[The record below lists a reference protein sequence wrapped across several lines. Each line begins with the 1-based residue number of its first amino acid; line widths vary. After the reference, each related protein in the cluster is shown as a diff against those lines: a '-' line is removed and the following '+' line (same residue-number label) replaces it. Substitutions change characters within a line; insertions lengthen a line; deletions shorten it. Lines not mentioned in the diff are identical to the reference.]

1 MVKKRRGKSSKN
13 SKKSSVKSVG
23 TKLKRKVSALIGII
37 LFIMLIGTA
46 WGIDWIF
53 GIGFILGFVISVYN
67 KTIQRKPL
75 LPVFL
80 FLGGL
85 IIRLAT
91 TLVFPL
97 VLKSQNYLSLGIS
110 LILLI
115 LLIIFGMRIKK
126 GKF

>member
-1 MVKKRRGKSSKN
+1 MVKKRRSKSSR
-13 SKKSSVKSVG
+13 SSVKNTG
-23 TKLKRKVSALIGII
+23 KKLKRKVSALIGII

-53 GIGFILGFVISVYN
+53 GVGFILGFVISVYN

-91 TLVFPL
+91 TLIFPI
-97 VLKSQNYLSLGIS
+97 VLKSEDYLSLGIS

-126 GKF
+126 GKL